1 MYGTVG
7 HLLIKDGCLG
17 DLKGVIQK
25 LGAVPGVLAMS
36 LVGKDDSP
44 SRYFWTIVWQD
55 KAAHD
60 TNAER
65 PESPI
70 EYQAL
75 LDTLTAEP
83 EWHSGE
89 IIYTFGEQ
97 PK

>member
-7 HLLIKDGCLG
+7 HLLVKDGCLG
-17 DLKGVIQK
+17 ALKGVIQK
-25 LGAVPGVLAMS
+25 LEAVPGVLAMS
-36 LVGKDDSP
+36 LVGKDDNP
-44 SRYFWTIVWQD
+44 SDYFWTIVWQD

-65 PESPI
+65 PEFPA

-75 LDTLTAEP
+75 LDTLAAEP

-89 IIYTFGEQ
+89 IVYRSKVQ
-97 PK
+97 P